1 MATSG
6 SFTTTSYS
14 NRNLVFSWSL
24 QSQSIADNTS
34 TISWTL
40 KGGGSAS
47 GYYLTQ
53 NITLTVNGT
62 TVYST
67 GQTPQIKLWN
77 GTTVASGTATI
88 AHNND
93 GTKTFSASCTA
104 GIYEWSPN
112 VSGSGSWSLDTIP
125 RYPTVSQSLQSKTET
140 TITMKWTADSTIDYM
155 WYSTNNGSSWTGVA
169 VADAKSGSYTIS
181 GLSANTTYQIVTSL
195 RRKDSQLWANSSALS
210 VTTYNYP
217 YCTNMPSFNIG
228 SPVTL
233 TFYNPLGR
241 TFTFYIIGNGTQI
254 SNNWTISGTTYT
266 GIDATSSQTQLYATI
281 PSATQAT
288 YQVKCVYGSSTITRT
303 GGVYKA
309 VEADCKPTIGAVTYK
324 DTATGIVNLTG
335 NDQKIVRNKS
345 TVRYTATG
353 LAGNKSATISSC
365 SVSVNGLSYAMT
377 ISGTSAT
384 GGNAS
389 IDSGTNVTATV
400 TVTDSRGYTNSKS
413 VTVTMLDYSNPTGI
427 ITMHRHDN
435 YYSETD
441 ITVDA
446 SFSYVDGTNSIT
458 MSYQYKKT
466 GTSTWS
472 SQTTLQDNVTSTFTA
487 DNAYAWDVKVII
499 TDVYGGQTVYNLV
512 LSRGMPIIF
521 FDRIKSSVGVNC
533 FPKDNNSLELNG
545 YTLCKNIM
553 TRGLATQITDL
564 TTSSYTKV
572 PLDSV
577 ISYVGDK
584 LTVPT
589 TDNGGI
595 TIGANVSKVLV
606 SGKIAFSTGAS
617 SSTSARHFRILKNLP
632 YNYTHTLGWAY
643 KTMWASTQDILVIP
657 PMLADVTAGDVIY
670 LVYYTTNS
678 TDSISGGSTSQWL
691 TNLTVEVVC

>member
-112 VSGSGSWSLDTIP
+112 VSGSGSWTLDTIP
-125 RYPTVSQSLQSKTET
+125 RYATVSQSLQSKTET
-140 TITMKWTADSTIDYM
+140 TAVMKWTADSTIDYI
-155 WYSTNNGSSWTGVA
+155 WYSKNNGSSWTGID
-169 VADAKSGSYTIS
+169 VADGTSGTYTIS
-181 GLSANTTYQIVTSL
+181 SLTANTTYQIKTRV
-195 RRKDSQLWANSSALS
+195 RRKDSQLTTDSSALS

-266 GIDATSSQTQLYATI
+266 GIDATSSQTQLYSTI

-309 VEADCKPTIGAVTYK
+309 VEADCKPTIGSVTYK

-389 IDSGTNVTATV
+389 IDSGTNVTAKV

-553 TRGLATQITDL
+553 TRGLETATSNL
-564 TTSSYTKV
+564 TLSSYTKL
-572 PLDSV
+572 PLDCV

-595 TIGANVSKVLV
+595 TIGANVTKVLV
-606 SGKIAFSTGAS
+606 SGQMTFQTGS
-617 SSTSARHFRILKNLP
+617 YTGNRYFRIVKNAP
-632 YNYTHTLGWAY
+632 YNYLNTLGWGY
-643 KTMWASTQDILVIP
+643 MYMNASSRGLLVIP

-670 LVYYTTNS
+670 LMYYTANS
-678 TDSISGGSTSQWL
+678 GDSIDGGSSSKWL
-691 TNLTVEVVC
+691 TALTVEVVC